1 MNSDLSLL
9 KFSEQELDELT
20 GLSHE
25 SLIATLCQNQG
36 IRQAILGKI
45 WSDRQKFFSF
55 LQTEIIT
62 LFLSLILAFP
72 LMLLLLDRTTIASS
86 DLQAIIQFLLQTLGF
101 SLVIT
106 LIVNLGVWL
115 NLKPLRNVLYLM
127 DEAEKYNDTVKALE
141 ILDRLSRSGS
151 LEDKL
156 VNREE
161 VIQALQI
168 TRNSLVS
175 AFQTERILREHQDF
189 IDRRY
194 ELFAQLENNLT
205 TLMTFNVNN
214 QANEY
219 GQLLNEALQI
229 GMSVHREI
237 EKLKRN

>member
-45 WSDRQKFFSF
+45 WSDHQKLFSF

-86 DLQAIIQFLLQTLGF
+86 DLQAIIQFVLQTLGF